1 MGRIVGDSECP
12 ACRETGHDSTGC
24 HLIHYDDGGK
34 WCGKAEYHLSGE
46 PYYVPPEGEDVIS
59 GNAMRSE
66 RVSTNEATM
75 TLDEVQKLPVAAL
88 KARGI
93 DKDICER
100 YGVRVEYDTASGEE
114 HRFYYPIMDKG
125 KTVTYRVRQLPK
137 GFSNVGESIKGRSVE
152 LIGQST
158 CQKGG
163 KKLLICGGQDDM
175 LAASQ
180 MLVRKYPNFP
190 PNVVSLTNGE
200 NTKSVAD
207 NLDFVLSYEE
217 VLIYTDMDDVG
228 RKCAGDIAKLVGP
241 KARIVETSEK
251 DANDCLLL
259 GKSAEF
265 INSFFNAKRYVPDGI
280 LTVADVREEAI
291 KMPEWG
297 ARWPWPTLDALTYGR
312 RPGEGIFVGAA
323 VKAGKT
329 EWLSQMVHY
338 ITETEGKKVF
348 LAKFEQDPA
357 QTVKA
362 VAGKIAHKQFHKPD
376 GDFTQEELI
385 AAVDRV
391 DGKLIMFDASFSD
404 VGHSNM
410 WDRLKPAIRHAVIVE
425 GVTDVF
431 IDPITQL
438 TDGLTPTETETEL
451 RRFSNE
457 LAGLA
462 KDLKFFYYCFAHL
475 KAPETGKTHEEGAQV
490 KVAQFRGSRAM
501 AEKTKYMLGI
511 MRNQWAEDE
520 VERNTSTFHLLL
532 NSGYGKTGRFEVYYD
547 DTTGDYLEPTPEQ
560 RYVRGAY

>member
-1 MGRIVGDSECP
+1 MIGIPENKPCP
-12 ACRETGHDSTGC
+12 KCRELGGD
-24 HLIHYDDGGK
+24 DDGDNLFLMNHGK
-34 WCGKAEYHLSGE
+34 GYVCRQNNLRHP
-46 PYYVPPEGEDVIS
+46 PYYEWLDDPLE
-59 GNAMRSE
+59 
-66 RVSTNEATM
+66 EAIEYVHSPTEARDKVMNGM

-93 DKDICER
+93 DKDIAER
-100 YGVRVEYDTASGEE
+100 YGVRVEYDTGTGEE
-114 HRFYYPIMDKG
+114 KAYYYPISEG
-125 KTVTYRVRQLPK
+125 SRAITYRKRQLPK
-137 GFSNVGESIKGRSVE
+137 SFSNVGESIKGRKVE
-152 LIGQST
+152 LFGQST

-180 MLVRKYPNFP
+180 MLVRKYPNYP

-207 NLDFVLSYEE
+207 NLDFINSYEE
-217 VLIYTDMDDVG
+217 VLIYTDMDEVG
-228 RKCAGDIAKLVGP
+228 RKCAGDIAKLIGP
-241 KARIVETSEK
+241 KAKLVETSEK
-251 DANDCLLL
+251 DANDMLRN

-265 INSFFNAKRYVPDGI
+265 INAFFSAKGYIPDGI
-280 LTVADVREEAI
+280 LTVADVRDEAI
-291 KMPEWG
+291 KMPQWG
-297 ARWPWPTLDALTYGR
+297 RRWPWPSLDGFTYGR
-312 RPGEGIFVGAA
+312 RDGEGIFVGAA

-329 EWLSQMVHY
+329 EWLSQMVNY
-338 ITETEGKKVF
+338 ITETEAKKVF

-362 VAGKIAHKQFHKPD
+362 TAGKIAHKQFHKPD
-376 GDFTQEELI
+376 GDFTQQELI
-385 AAVDRV
+385 EAVDKL

-410 WDRLKPAIRHAVIVE
+410 WDRLKPAIRHAVLVE
-425 GVTDVF
+425 GVKDVF

-457 LAGLA
+457 LAGMA
-462 KDLKFFYYCFAHL
+462 KDLGFFYYCFAHL

-532 NSGYGKTGRFEVYYD
+532 NSGFGKTGRFDVFYD
-547 DTTGDYLEPTPEQ
+547 EATGDYLEPVNDFKGE
-560 RYVRGAY
+560 Y